1 MNTPLSVLA
10 AQDAAGHRR
19 RLLELFAPS
28 HSLMIGAFTVGLD
41 DILEELSAKYCYLA
55 AAEVSAQARQSASPD
70 ASARIFSPAKLQE
83 RLAREHAM
91 VRVIPQHHAKY
102 WIGGLGADEQPIGA
116 LFSGDLMP
124 SALSSEEPA
133 GNSHELLLELT
144 PEESV
149 ELAAFARW
157 AMHWRPAKDILP
169 NQNQAVSGGPAATP
183 KLKRLLMTQPNLSL
197 QKDALLLIDQA
208 EHSIVVTTWLLEEDC
223 RVVQRL
229 ISAAATLS
237 VTVIA
242 HDHQTNLP
250 TLARLTEAGAKVLL
264 CPGMHA
270 KMLLIDE
277 AQAPSAIVTSANL
290 LKEGYETGIEIGLRL
305 PRGDQ
310 RIEILRAFLAK
321 RLELCRQ
328 LARSEPQLAKARSV
342 GALKDLSQVIKV
354 APKVRIF

>member
-1 MNTPLSVLA
+1 MNTPLSALA
-10 AQDAAGHRR
+10 AQEAASHRR
-19 RLLELFAPS
+19 RLLELFAPTQ
-28 HSLMIGAFTVGLD
+28 SLMIGAFTVGLD
-41 DILEELSAKYCYLA
+41 DILAELSAKYCYMV
-55 AAEVSAQARQSASPD
+55 AAEVSAQARQAASPD
-70 ASARIFSPAKLQE
+70 ASARAFGPAKLQE

-102 WIGGLGADEQPIGA
+102 WVGGLGADEQPIGV

-124 SALSSEEPA
+124 SALSPDEPA
-133 GNSHELLLELT
+133 GNSHELLLELA
-144 PEESV
+144 PDESV

-157 AMHWRPAKDILP
+157 AMHSRPAKDILP
-169 NQNQAVSGGPAATP
+169 TQNQVASGGPAATP
-183 KLKRLLMTQPNLSL
+183 KLKRLLLTQPNQSL
-197 QKDALLLIDQA
+197 QKDVLLLIDQA
-208 EHSIVVTTWLLEEDC
+208 EHSIVATTWLLEEDC

-229 ISAAATLS
+229 ISAASTLS

-250 TLARLTEAGAKVLL
+250 ALGRLAEAGARVLL

-270 KMLLIDE
+270 KLLMIDG
-277 AQAPSAIVTSANL
+277 AQQPSAIVTSANL
-290 LKEGYETGIEIGLRL
+290 LKEGYENGIEIGLRL

-310 RIEILRAFLAK
+310 RIGILQAFLAA

-328 LARSEPQLAKARSV
+328 LARPEPTPARARSI
-342 GALKDLSQVIKV
+342 GALKDLSQVVKV